1 MGSYKFVMASSREA
15 VHEMLVKKSAD
26 YAGRPQTYAFY
37 TQTLGKLVGS
47 KVSDIFISRQM
58 VYFCSLFDHVTQE
71 ALPERTHCVTR
82 SNKAWRDVSR
92 HVETCR
98 DLTSYMRTST
108 SHPLGLIAIVNQEPQ
123 HNGNVSRLRLLLSIW
138 PTFYVGRAIWVNN
151 GISCLLRLQR
161 KTVGRDEEAG

>member
-47 KVSDIFISRQM
+47 KVSDISAQM

-82 SNKAWRDVSR
+82 SNKA
-92 HVETCR
+92 
-98 DLTSYMRTST
+98 
-108 SHPLGLIAIVNQEPQ
+108 
-123 HNGNVSRLRLLLSIW
+123 
-138 PTFYVGRAIWVNN
+138 
-151 GISCLLRLQR
+151 
-161 KTVGRDEEAG
+161 

>member
-47 KVSDIFISRQM
+47 KVSDIFSSTQM

-82 SNKAWRDVSR
+82 SNKA
-92 HVETCR
+92 
-98 DLTSYMRTST
+98 
-108 SHPLGLIAIVNQEPQ
+108 
-123 HNGNVSRLRLLLSIW
+123 
-138 PTFYVGRAIWVNN
+138 
-151 GISCLLRLQR
+151 
-161 KTVGRDEEAG
+161 